1 MNSDLEETDAVM
13 SPSEFNQIK
22 CDDQGLIGV
31 AAENSPLTI
40 TARGYISSASQEA
53 SRSTVMLRALT
64 SLSLS
69 VLLAMKWIKR
79 KQVVTG
85 NHE

>member
-1 MNSDLEETDAVM
+1 M

-40 TARGYISSASQEA
+40 TARGYISPAAQKA
-53 SRSTVMLRALT
+53 DRSTILFRALC
-64 SLSLS
+64 SLSLTI
-69 VLLAMKWIKR
+69 LFAIKWMKR

-85 NHE
+85 HHE